1 MPPPIYLQWFPKQGS
16 MQPSSTDQLCPVV
29 SIFSFCSGTFTMKG
43 ILVFLLC
50 SSVVEAENCPSGW
63 TEFCAKNLFYGC
75 YKAYL
80 TKVNYSTAYS
90 VCDLNEYRYSS
101 VLFQYDSQA
110 LEEMDFISNLTD
122 SKTIWLNNGQ
132 SPTICYTMSG
142 HNQTKLQENCSNSAY
157 AVCKYQSDKY
167 ISTSTIE
174 CTSAVLT
181 TLNPFNGTTT
191 NHTENTTDIIQYT
204 TNILVNTIRATV
216 VEMISADSMETSS
229 SIENIYTTNSPANK
243 TTTCVCEWLCYTE
256 FGVDDLELKVQ
267 SIKQNLTVNKAMLSA
282 TLRKLT
288 CAPDPRPSSTYIGYT
303 GATIMSL
310 LFLVIVVI
318 DCLPRPKK

>member
-1 MPPPIYLQWFPKQGS
+1 
-16 MQPSSTDQLCPVV
+16 
-29 SIFSFCSGTFTMKG
+29 MKG
-43 ILVFLLC
+43 ILIFLLC

-63 TEFCAKNLFYGC
+63 TEFCAQNLFYGC

-80 TKVNYSTAYS
+80 TRVNYSTAYS
-90 VCDLNEYRYSS
+90 VCDLNEYSS

-110 LEEMDFISNLTD
+110 LEEMDFVSNLTD

-132 SPTICYTMSG
+132 SPTICSTMSG
-142 HNQTKLQENCSNSAY
+142 HNQTIVQENCNNSAY

-167 ISTSTIE
+167 LSTTIE
-174 CTSAVLT
+174 CSSAVLT
-181 TLNPFNGTTT
+181 TLSPSNGTTT
-191 NHTENTTDIIQYT
+191 NLTENTTNIIQYT
-204 TNILVNTIRATV
+204 RNILVNTTRTTV
-216 VEMISADSMETSS
+216 VETISTDSMETSS
-229 SIENIYTTNSPANK
+229 SLENIYTTNSPANQ

-256 FGVDDLELKVQ
+256 FGVDDLEIKVQ
-267 SIKQNLTVNKAMLSA
+267 SIKQNLTVNKGTLSA